1 MSKPLYNKLCIVCGS
16 DELFQEREVEIIK
29 TFGMVEHYE
38 IPHYKI
44 KCRSCENEW
53 DDFEIIFDEE
63 DNVIG
68 VILND

>member
-1 MSKPLYNKLCIVCGS
+1 MSKPLYNKLCTVCGS
-16 DELFQEREVEIIK
+16 NKLSQERIVERIDI
-29 TFGMVEHYE
+29 GMVKPYE

-44 KCRSCENEW
+44 KCKSCEKEW
-53 DDFEIIFDEE
+53 EDFEIIFDKE